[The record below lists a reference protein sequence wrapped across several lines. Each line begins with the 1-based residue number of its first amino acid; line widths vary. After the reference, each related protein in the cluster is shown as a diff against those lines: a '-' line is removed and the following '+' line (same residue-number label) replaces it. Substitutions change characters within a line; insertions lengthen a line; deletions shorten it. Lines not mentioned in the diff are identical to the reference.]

1 MCGIVGFLGRNNG
14 RDYLLMGLQKLEY
27 RGYDSAGIGFVE
39 NGEFRLIKSLGKLS
53 ALAEKYV
60 PQTET
65 MQIHTGI
72 GHTRWATHGAPS
84 EANAHPIRSFSGRF
98 ALVHNGIVENYYE
111 LKQELLQNQAQMQFY
126 SQTDTEVLAN
136 YLDLSL
142 RDKVDFLAEFP
153 KLITKIKG
161 SFACLFM
168 DLQSPNRLWCIRKK
182 SPMVLGVDA
191 TGDYFL
197 ASDANAFPEQ
207 VLHYALLPDNTCMRL
222 DLDKVPEVLDS
233 ISAKQLN
240 LEFRQCSK
248 QENWAGLGDYEHY
261 MLKEIHEQPAILR
274 VLYSQYGPLVKVQN
288 LGLKAETLEKLP
300 HFERVCLVGCGT
312 SFHAAKFG
320 EYVFES
326 LGLATFSESGGE
338 YKYRNIPINSKTLYI
353 FLSQSGETADIITT
367 LEQVRAQGGYTIGI
381 TNVMHSALCFLVDD
395 VIFMQAGPE
404 ISVASTKA
412 FTAQLCLL
420 ILLANCMAKLRQQ
433 RLAMVDKL
441 LAELAQID
449 TFLETQIFNK
459 IPQLEQIALTAIT
472 RAKVVLFV
480 GRNVDYPVALEGALK
495 LKEISYINCWGMPI
509 GELKHGSLAL
519 VDENTVVIA
528 LESRLDHYE
537 KFVSN
542 VQEILA
548 RGGKVVMLHSDA
560 MRSVEHPRV
569 ISLNYPQQH
578 YLVNAMINA
587 ILLQLLAYYTA
598 RSLDVDID
606 RPRNLA
612 KSVTV
617 E

>member
-60 PQTET
+60 PQTEA

-136 YLDLSL
+136 YLDFSL
-142 RDKVDFLAEFP
+142 RDKVDFLAELP
-153 KLITKIKG
+153 QLITKIKG

-207 VLHYALLPDNTCMRL
+207 VLLYALLPDNTCMRL
-222 DLDKVPEVLDS
+222 DLDKEPEVLDS

-240 LEFRQCSK
+240 LEFRQRTK
-248 QENWAGLGDYEHY
+248 RENWAGLGDYEHY

-274 VLYSQYGPLVKVQN
+274 VLYSQYGPLAKAQN
-288 LGLKAETLEKLP
+288 LGLKAETVEKLP

-353 FLSQSGETADIITT
+353 FLSQSGETADITTT

-548 RGGKVVMLHSDA
+548 RGGKVIMLHSDA
-560 MRSVEHPRV
+560 MRPVENPRV

-578 YLVNAMINA
+578 YLVNVMINA